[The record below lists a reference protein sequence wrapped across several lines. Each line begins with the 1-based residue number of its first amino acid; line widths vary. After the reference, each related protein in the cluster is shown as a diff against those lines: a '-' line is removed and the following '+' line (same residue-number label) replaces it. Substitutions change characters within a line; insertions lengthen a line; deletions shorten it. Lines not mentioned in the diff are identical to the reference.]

1 MKYLGNRRRAIRWPF
16 WCPEAA
22 LPFLLIDCY
31 QKIQAVNNFKLQGIK
46 KSTSSTR
53 LPNLNNTKNVI
64 LQQQRTE
71 TNFAPKRGN
80 APHCNKSANGAPS
93 CEWTGEGGTLQRLW
107 LLPIF
112 NPMRGVGGRAET
124 GVHLRGP
131 SGWKFEN
138 LKNLLRIF
146 FFQSNNYF
154 DLFRFGICLLFL
166 HKFSCGVKKRSCFE
180 VCFSVAMVTCWTQSL
195 SPSFPG
201 LNVKATPNSTV
212 LSSPKSCSSF

>member
-1 MKYLGNRRRAIRWPF
+1 MSFNFPCPLTQPIFRLKCVRCQTTTLRSGVNFRAGVDQTNEYMKYLGNRRRAIRWPF

-80 APHCNKSANGAPS
+80 APNCNKSANGAPF
-93 CEWTGEGGTLQRLW
+93 CEWTGEGGTLQRLY

-112 NPMRGVGGRAET
+112 NRMRGVGGEQRQ
-124 GVHLRGP
+124 GC
-131 SGWKFEN
+131 
-138 LKNLLRIF
+138 I
-146 FFQSNNYF
+146 
-154 DLFRFGICLLFL
+154 
-166 HKFSCGVKKRSCFE
+166 
-180 VCFSVAMVTCWTQSL
+180 
-195 SPSFPG
+195 
-201 LNVKATPNSTV
+201 
-212 LSSPKSCSSF
+212 